1 LTLATG
7 GPVARVNLDA
17 AFADFL
23 RLRVAE
29 GDLNLRGPILLSEL
43 V

>member
-1 LTLATG
+1 MKTLLTPTTPRDLT
-7 GPVARVNLDA
+7 VA

-23 RLRVAE
+23 RLRVAD
-29 GDLNLRGPILLSEL
+29 GDASPAS